1 VDLMDESMEL
11 FLGDLLN
18 KIETMSAS
26 FYQQKNNQAY
36 QEMVSVIDSLN
47 IISTILEDN
56 KEYPVIENLY
66 NELTLSLNASMEA
79 VENKDTILVADI
91 FYYDIKGMIEQISEL
106 IV

>member
-1 VDLMDESMEL
+1 MDESMEL

>member
-1 VDLMDESMEL
+1 MDESMEL

-18 KIETMSAS
+18 KIESMSVS

-47 IISTILEDN
+47 IISTILEEN
-56 KEYPVIENLY
+56 KEYPEIESIY
-66 NELTLSLNASMEA
+66 NELTFSLNASMEA

-91 FYYDIKGMIEQISEL
+91 FYYDIKEL
-106 IV
+106 IGQVSEMIA